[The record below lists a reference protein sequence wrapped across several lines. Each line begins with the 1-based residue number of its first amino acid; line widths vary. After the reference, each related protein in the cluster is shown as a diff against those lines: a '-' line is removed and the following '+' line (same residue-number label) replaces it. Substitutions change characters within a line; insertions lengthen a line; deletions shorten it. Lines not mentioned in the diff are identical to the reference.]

1 LKFLTVLPAI
11 LLLALVAA
19 CDDEPSDPDVDVTL
33 SEWSIIVE
41 QDSVEEGAINFN
53 VDNEGE
59 RTHEFVIVRTDI
71 AVDDLPTGDDGSF
84 DEDAP
89 GVDVKEEIED
99 IEDGDDTSRS
109 YERDA
114 GKYVFLCNIVEDIDG
129 TETSHFA
136 QGMFAEFEITAK
148 D

>member
-1 LKFLTVLPAI
+1 MKLLLVLPAA
-11 LLLALVAA
+11 LLLFAAA
-19 CDDEPSDPDVDVTL
+19 CGGDTGKGGDVDVTL
-33 SEWSIIVE
+33 QEWAVNVK
-41 QDSVEEGAINFN
+41 QDSVEEGPIDFN
-53 VDNEGE
+53 VDNSGD

-71 AVDDLPTGDDGSF
+71 PGAELPTKDDGSV

-109 YERDA
+109 YSMDP

-136 QGMFAEFEITAK
+136 EGMFADFEITAK